1 MTSRQHTV
9 IATVLVIL
17 GLYVMRLTSV
27 EIQPTP
33 EGIIAVRGEGVVLF
47 DQWGIGLSA
56 PLTTWATALGIRAV
70 GATPLAVRWFAIFS
84 VLVAAVM
91 TYLVARRSLNFQSSV
106 LAMGVVGSS
115 LPFITYG
122 RQANDVIP
130 FVACLLLALWAT
142 LKIRDKN
149 PMLTTI
155 GVGGLLVVGL
165 SGVALSMP
173 FQALLSSDLSV
184 TATGPLDVVLLL
196 LEASPFLAA
205 AILWCVVLVFRREL
219 LPTRAQ
225 PDVLVLSVWLVVGCL
240 LLAVSSIRSALTIS
254 YVIAPAAILGLRA
267 VEQFRESRRMGL
279 VIALYCV
286 VTLSSLWFVITSVLH
301 LEQTQMLMVLVAA
314 AICGVGLVGLIVMR
328 SQKRR
333 ATMAV
338 RLYKPVIY
346 GSVALTAVCAA
357 FVVMKGSPSAI
368 SGGRAVASA
377 LHEDTLAVHSFTYL
391 YHARTAADAFN
402 GQLAWYTNG
411 WMTGWKSGY
420 RYVPTAM
427 PPNTVDE
434 STVSSV
440 RGASWIVYY
449 HPDINED
456 EQKIVRRLLIS
467 QYSAHVETPH
477 YTLYRNR

>member
-17 GLYVMRLTSV
+17 GLYVMRLTAV
-27 EIQPTP
+27 EIQPRP
-33 EGIIAVRGEGVVLF
+33 EGIIAVRGEGVMLF
-47 DQWGIGLSA
+47 DQWDIGFSA

-84 VLVAAVM
+84 VLVASVM
-91 TYLVARRSLNFQSSV
+91 TYLVARRSVNFQNSV
-106 LAMGVVGSS
+106 LAMGVVGTS

-142 LKIRDKN
+142 MKIRDKN
-149 PMLTTI
+149 PLPTTI
-155 GVGGLLVVGL
+155 GVGVLLCAGLAGAALSLPINALLGSGFSFAVTGPVDVALLLV
-165 SGVALSMP
+165 
-173 FQALLSSDLSV
+173 
-184 TATGPLDVVLLL
+184 
-196 LEASPFLAA
+196 EASPLLAA
-205 AILWCVVLVFRREL
+205 AILWCAVLVFRLEF

-225 PDVLVLSVWLVVGCL
+225 PDVLVLSVWLVLGCV
-240 LLAVSSIRSALTIS
+240 LLAISSIRSALTIS
-254 YVIAPAAILGLRA
+254 YVIAPATILGLRA

-286 VTLSSLWFVITSVLH
+286 VTLASLWFVITSMLH
-301 LEQTQMLMVLVAA
+301 LAQTQMLMVLVAA
-314 AICGVGLVGLIVMR
+314 AICAVGLAGLIVMR

-346 GSVALTAVCAA
+346 GSVALTALCAA
-357 FVVMKGSPSAI
+357 LVVMKGDPSAI

-377 LHEDTLAVHSFTYL
+377 LDEDTLAVHSFAYL
-391 YHARTAADAFN
+391 YHARTSADAFN

-411 WMTGWKSGY
+411 WMTGWKPGY
-420 RYVPTAM
+420 RYVPAAM

-434 STVSSV
+434 SVVSSI

-449 HPDINED
+449 HPNITVE
-456 EQKIVRRLLIS
+456 EQKTVRRLLIS